1 MLEIGIKGR
10 AETVVGDD
18 NTAKAIGSGELMV
31 FATPAMIA
39 LAEQAAWASVAK
51 ELAEGEGT
59 VGTRIAM
66 THIAPSFP
74 GNRVYCE
81 SELIEI
87 DRKRLVFLVKAF
99 DGDKKIGEGTH
110 ERFIISNEKFLSK
123 NS

>member
-10 AETVVGDD
+10 AEPVVGDD

-39 LAEQAAWASVAK
+39 LAEQAAWTSVAK